1 MLGYLVRSIFEAI
14 RTSPSL
20 QQRTQEERDKVQRY
34 LESASFRRFTANLDD
49 FFSNFDSSKLYKGR
63 YGRNP

>member
-20 QQRTQEERDKVQRY
+20 QQRTQEERDNVQRY
-34 LESASFRRFTANLDD
+34 LDSDSFRRFTANLDEP
-49 FFSNFDSSKLYKGR
+49 FTNFSSRNLYKGR
-63 YGRNP
+63 YERNS